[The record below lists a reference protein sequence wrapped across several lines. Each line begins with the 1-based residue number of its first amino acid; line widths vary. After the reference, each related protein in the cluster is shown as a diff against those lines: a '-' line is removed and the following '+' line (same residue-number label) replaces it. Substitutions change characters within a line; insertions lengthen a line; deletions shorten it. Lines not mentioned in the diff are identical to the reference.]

1 MGALYAPQSQAMLRS
16 VYEAIRPTGFLV
28 GLFPT
33 IFAAA
38 EIGFCEERERWRLDL
53 VDLLHS
59 HRRAGRPG
67 RQALRVSDG
76 AMRGDIDDVEEPVC
90 CGTRVRGL

>member
-53 VDLLHS
+53 VDPLHS

-67 RQALRVSDG
+67 REALRVSDG
-76 AMRGDIDDVEEPVC
+76 AMRNDIDDVEEPV
-90 CGTRVRGL
+90 